1 VSPAI
6 IGALGISSL
15 LVLLFVRVPVWAAL
29 TLVGF
34 AGNFTLSGLHSALS
48 LAGTSAFD
56 VSSAYTLSV
65 IPLFVLLGE
74 VASNTRLSADLFNA
88 ARLLL
93 SGVRGGL
100 AIATIAASS
109 CFGAV
114 CGSSIVTAA
123 TMTRIALPEMRKAGY
138 DDRLATGALAAGGS
152 IGILIPPS
160 IILVIYASIAE
171 QSVPKLFAAALLP
184 GLLLTALYMTVAI
197 GIALAYPHYA
207 PRMEK
212 ASARERF
219 KALAGPWQFIL
230 LFVITIGGIYAGV
243 FSPTEAA
250 AIGAF
255 GSIVLGF
262 LGRRLT
268 FATLWRSI
276 ETSIT
281 TSCLL
286 FVIIIGGRGFHGP
299 AMRETV
305 LHLMLS
311 ISHDSNGL
319 ARDKAGRRWDRR
331 AWPLLAGKTAAV
343 IGTGVAGSAIGSLL
357 QALEMQVVG
366 VSRTPRQVAGF
377 DTVVPHSELSEAAA
391 KADYVVNVLP
401 ADAANLKIIGSDV
414 FARMKPG
421 AYFINVGRG
430 ETVDEEALIEVLRDG
445 RIAGAGL
452 DVFATEPLPAQSP
465 LWDLANVF
473 MSPHI
478 GGLFEEYQQM
488 AMPLIIRNMSAYLS
502 GRTDQMANV
511 IDRSRSVT

>member
-1 VSPAI
+1 MSPGI
-6 IGALGISSL
+6 IGALGILSL
-15 LVLLFVRVPVWAAL
+15 LILLFIRIPVWAAL

-34 AGNFTLSGLHSALS
+34 TGNCILSGLHSALS

-56 VSSAYTLSV
+56 ASSAYTLSV

-74 VASNTRLSADLFNA
+74 VASNSRLSADLFNA

-100 AIATIAASS
+100 AIATIAASA

-184 GLLLTALYMTVAI
+184 GILLTALYMVVAT
-197 GIALAYPHYA
+197 GIAIAYPHYA

-212 ASARERF
+212 ASARERW

-230 LFVITIGGIYAGV
+230 LFIVTIGGIYAGI

-250 AIGAF
+250 AVGAF

-262 LGRRLT
+262 LGRRLSW
-268 FATLWRSI
+268 ATLWRSI

-286 FVIIIGGRGFHGP
+286 FVIIIG
-299 AMRETV
+299 
-305 LHLMLS
+305 
-311 ISHDSNGL
+311 
-319 ARDKAGRRWDRR
+319 
-331 AWPLLAGKTAAV
+331 
-343 IGTGVAGSAIGSLL
+343 
-357 QALEMQVVG
+357 
-366 VSRTPRQVAGF
+366 
-377 DTVVPHSELSEAAA
+377 
-391 KADYVVNVLP
+391 
-401 ADAANLKIIGSDV
+401 ANLFSSFMVQTQFPTMLADGASAMNLSAPVVMIMIVLAYIVMGCFLEGIGMVLITVPVFLPLVVKFGYDPIWFSILVVIVVEVGLIHPPVGMNLFVIQAQAPDV
-414 FARMKPG
+414 RITSI
-421 AYFINVGRG
+421 YRG
-430 ETVDEEALIEVLRDG
+430 IVPFLI
-445 RIAGAGL
+445 A
-452 DVFATEPLPAQSP
+452 
-465 LWDLANVF
+465 
-473 MSPHI
+473 
-478 GGLFEEYQQM
+478 
-488 AMPLIIRNMSAYLS
+488 PLILIVFLFLFPSLALWLPKLLY
-502 GRTDQMANV
+502 G
-511 IDRSRSVT
+511 